1 MTRKNLP
8 RLAIASIAVVGLLE
22 TAYLTI
28 AEWAGKAEEVC
39 PTSGCVDV
47 LNSPYSHIFGIPL
60 TVFGFLAYST
70 VAILAIFPLLIAQ
83 KNWDKITWSGL
94 LFATTTMAV
103 SSLYLMYVM
112 FLTIQALCPYCL
124 ASALLS
130 ITLFL
135 VTVLAHKWTNWRQLI
150 IITVIAA
157 LASLT
162 GVMSVYASVDYT
174 ANQSQEEIAVKTG
187 QKGPPITTESTA
199 AEISLAEHLSSIDAK
214 VFVSYTCP
222 HCYEQKQL
230 FGQEASSIL
239 NTIEC
244 HPDGENA
251 QPQLCEAAGIRGVPS
266 WEIKGE
272 LYPGVQPLER
282 LAELSGYT
290 GSQEFVHPFPY

>member
-1 MTRKNLP
+1 MSRKNLP
-8 RLAIASIAVVGLLE
+8 RLAIASIAVIGLLE

-28 AEWAGKAEEVC
+28 AEWTGKAEEVC

-60 TVFGFLAYST
+60 TVFGFGAYTT
-70 VAILAIFPLLIAQ
+70 VAILAISPLLLTK
-83 KNWDKITWSGL
+83 KNWDKNTWSGL
-94 LFATTTMAV
+94 LFLTTTMAV
-103 SSLYLMYVM
+103 SSLYLMSVM
-112 FLTIQALCPYCL
+112 FFKIKALCPYCL
-124 ASALLS
+124 ASALFS

-135 VTVLAHKWTNWRQLI
+135 VTLLAHKWNNWRQLAT
-150 IITVIAA
+150 ITVIAA
-157 LASLT
+157 IASLT
-162 GVMSVYASVDYT
+162 GVMSVYANVDYT
-174 ANQSQEEIAVKTG
+174 ASAPSSEVVVKTG
-187 QKGPPITTESTA
+187 EKGPEITTESTA
-199 AEISLAEHLSSIDAK
+199 AEISLAKHLQSIDAR

-230 FGQEASSIL
+230 FGKEASAIL

-244 HPDGENA
+244 NPKGENA
-251 QPQLCEAAGIRGVPS
+251 QPQLCEAAGIRGVPT

-272 LYPGVQPLER
+272 FYPGVQPLER